1 MRRVQSISNWLRS
14 LFRGNSAEQE
24 LGSELRFHIERQ
36 VEENVAAG
44 MTPQEARRAASRE
57 FGGVEQVKEECRD
70 TRRVS
75 LIDTLLQDLRYGA
88 RMLRKNPGFTVAA
101 VFTLALG
108 IGANTAIF
116 SMVNA
121 LLLHPYDFNNLDSLV
136 RVWETR
142 GMDEGYDARWTAPA
156 DAADFLSGTDVFQSL
171 TTYRDQSFN
180 LAVEGSVEPVLGC
193 KVSPSF
199 FDVLGRG
206 PALGRGFAQNE
217 EQPGFERVVILSHGL
232 WQRRFG
238 GDAMLL
244 GKTIKLS
251 GRDYTVV
258 GIMPE
263 KFSYPVPSELWVPLA
278 LTSAE
283 KAERAQLTTMAHA
296 RLKPGMTPDKANAAL
311 ASYSNRLEQEY
322 PKTNT
327 GRSATVLPLRK
338 ELYLYTLPLFLLLQ
352 VAAVFVL
359 LLACANLANLMFT
372 RMIGRQ
378 KEIAMRTT
386 LGAGSRRLAQLFV
399 SEALLLSLLAG
410 IAAVS
415 VSFWSVRLLRTSI
428 SVEWTKWVPGWDG
441 IQVNTAVMAL
451 TILLAVAVG
460 ILFGFATVW
469 HTGRVNLG
477 KTLKEAGPGSLTRS
491 RARLRNTL
499 VVAQVIFAL
508 VLLVC
513 AGLTMQGFV
522 RLAAVYEGFQ
532 PDRVLKAELNLPES
546 SYSDTTKITAFYQ
559 QLLHSAAA
567 MPGVKEAAL
576 ATNLPASNV
585 DNEVTLFRIEGRPPA
600 KPNDIPSADLLTAS
614 PDYFPALRIPVM
626 AGRLFSDSDNE
637 VVERVAVISRSMADR
652 FWPGEDAVGKRIK
665 LGAPDSNDPWL
676 KIVGIVGDIRQNW
689 WNPSTRPAIYTPF
702 SQSPRH
708 AMTIVLRVDANPAS
722 YTAPLRDA
730 VRQMDAG
737 LALAGINTLKTEVV
751 DSIGIIRIL
760 GILMAVFGLVALMLS
775 SVGVYGV
782 LSENVAQ
789 RTRELGIRL
798 ALGAHPRDLMK
809 LVLGQALKL
818 TSIGL
823 AIAVPISFAVS
834 RVMANL
840 IFGVVSADFTVLV
853 GFTLLLIGRRGRRGI
868 FSGASRLA
876 NRSNDRA
883 SLRMKGA
890 LEWRFCHAF
899 VPELF

>member
-1 MRRVQSISNWLRS
+1 MRWFQNISNWLRS
-14 LFRGNSAEQE
+14 LFRRNTVEQE
-24 LGSELRFHIERQ
+24 LGSELGFHIERQ
-36 VEENVAAG
+36 IEENLAAG
-44 MTPQEARRAASRE
+44 MTEKEARLAAMRE

-88 RMLRKNPGFTVAA
+88 RMLRKNPGFTVVA
-101 VFTLALG
+101 VLTLALG

-156 DAADFLSGTDVFQSL
+156 DAADFLSGTDIFQNL

-180 LAVEGSVEPVLGC
+180 LAIEDGVEPVLGC
-193 KVSPSF
+193 RVSASF

-206 PALGRGFAQNE
+206 PALGRGFAQKE
-217 EQPGFERVVILSHGL
+217 EQPGFEQVVILGHGL

-238 GDAMLL
+238 GNPALL
-244 GKTIKLS
+244 GKTIKLN
-251 GRDYTVV
+251 GRGYTVV

-278 LTSAE
+278 LSSAE
-283 KAERAQLTTMAHA
+283 KADRKQLTTMALA
-296 RLKPGMTPDKANAAL
+296 RLKPRASADQANAAL
-311 ASYSNRLEQEY
+311 ASYANRLEQKY

-386 LGAGSRRLAQLFV
+386 LGASPRRLAQLFV
-399 SEALLLSLLAG
+399 SETLLLSFLAG

-441 IQVNTAVMAL
+441 IRVNTAVMAL

-460 ILFGFATVW
+460 FLFGFASVL
-469 HTGRVNLG
+469 HSGKANLG
-477 KTLKEAGPGSLTRS
+477 KTLKESAAGSLTRS
-491 RARLRNTL
+491 RARLRSAL
-499 VVAQVIFAL
+499 VVAQVVFAL

-522 RLAAVYEGFQ
+522 RLAAVYESFQ
-532 PDRVLKAELNLPES
+532 PDSVLKAELNLPEN

-567 MPGVKEAAL
+567 MPGVKAAAL

-585 DNEVTLFRIEGRPPA
+585 DNDVTLFKIEGRPPA
-600 KPNDIPSADLLTAS
+600 KPNETASADLLSAS
-614 PDYFPALRIPVM
+614 PDYFSALRIPLM
-626 AGRLFSDSDNE
+626 AGRLFTESDNKA
-637 VVERVAVISRSMADR
+637 VERVAVISRSMADR
-652 FWPGEDAVGKRIK
+652 FWPGGGAVGKRIK
-665 LGAPDSNDPWL
+665 LGARDSNEPWL
-676 KIVGIVGDIRQNW
+676 KIVGVVGDIRQNW
-689 WNPSTRPAIYTPF
+689 WNPSARPAIYTAF
-702 SQSPRH
+702 LQSPRH
-708 AMTIVLRVDANPAS
+708 AMTIVLRVDANPAG
-722 YTAPLRDA
+722 YAAPLRDA
-730 VRQMDAG
+730 VRQMDPG
-737 LALAGINTLKTEVV
+737 LAPTGINTLKTEVV

-760 GILMAVFGLVALMLS
+760 GILMAVFGLVALILS

-782 LSENVAQ
+782 LSESVAQ

-798 ALGAHPRDLMK
+798 ALGAHPQDLMK
-809 LVLGQALKL
+809 LVMGHALKL
-818 TSIGL
+818 TGIGL
-823 AIAVPISFAVS
+823 VIAVPISFAVS
-834 RVMANL
+834 CVMANV
-840 IFGVVSADFTVLV
+840 IFGVVTADLAVV
-853 GFTLLLIGRRGRRGI
+853 AGFTLVLIVVVLVAAYFPARR
-868 FSGASRLA
+868 A
-876 NRSNDRA
+876 
-883 SLRMKGA
+883 LRIDPMIA
-890 LEWRFCHAF
+890 LRYE
-899 VPELF
+899 